1 MQRSRP
7 HSGNPAEPTIT
18 HQSPGVGTD
27 DKDLAGQLA
36 ALQLVREQQL
46 RDLSTTDDN
55 IASISKKIELLGRSS
70 REPPRSCVVDYTDRV
85 LYPLTILYQLSMGNW
100 AIAAFTVTSF
110 AVSLKMHTL
119 NRQLKQLRVIA
130 FIVTPSFAVFGVL
143 GVMQMPTFIPT
154 AVLLPSLGVLLH
166 ESVWQQLVLVLFLN
180 ALIFCFA
187 ETNLACAVSAVATP
201 LTIATMLV
209 NDHYCSQVSHWRDFW
224 SAWSQ
229 NNVIGVAVA
238 VPLAVLILL
247 LRLHDMYPD
256 AIWQFVLEFEDGTTL
271 CHGVGI
277 MCLIGSYHC
286 SSIRQQNMSGHVE
299 HLQNMFFKR
308 WKLGGL
314 WLFICALCGLYMI
327 SINNWLGLLMSLVLS
342 ALHVRAPPSQQT
354 MTTHLYI
361 VTFIVGP
368 LLGVLAELGVL
379 SKGTG
384 IPAAVFVP
392 SLGVLLHKSVW
403 QQLVLVLFLNALIFC
418 FAQTNLACAVSAL
431 ATPLSCIAVYI
442 KMTKLIAAS
451 QALETAASKQ
461 QAHREEAK
469 RRQAELAA
477 ATETAKADLYCQIV
491 SATAHDIKTPM
502 SAIKSGCSA
511 MRMQNEP
518 ATVIKVLDCMEET
531 LIVAFDFI
539 DTMVLSAKYMGNQGN
554 QMPVGKQ
561 ETVFLKQMASRVIS
575 CTSHAVSPATT
586 VHFAI
591 SDSVPASVVIDQ
603 SFVTRSVLNFLSNAA
618 RHTTEGTI
626 CLSIDLSPCAS
637 FLVFSVSDT
646 GTGVASCVLD
656 RIWDPFV
663 SFSSSSGLGL
673 FIVKAQCTTAG
684 GECGHRDGADG
695 AGAVFW
701 FSAPFLSSAV
711 HDSSN
716 KQCTEPARLR
726 AVLEKGET
734 RKHSFEDGCAQ
745 SGALV
750 ETGHIVS
757 RSCHHRNTEVQ
768 HQSAEEALAS
778 AKSGQASIVA
788 VSGAAS
794 ETNTAAGPL
803 NAYERS
809 VFDTGHLVAMNKLL
823 AQTQEEML
831 ATVGPQRRQLK
842 KKQRL
847 MDQLI
852 GARHATLINPRTSP
866 QSRHNQNEITDVLLI
881 DDSPMV
887 LQLCALELRL
897 HNIKV
902 DALGP
907 VEGLE
912 ALKKNH
918 YRLVLCDYFMGFATG
933 PELTSEFRLW
943 EAQHRPGCTA
953 PIYVLTANMDEC
965 MAQKC
970 DVAGLKILF
979 SKPLDVQDI
988 RQWLSKADGLNNHVS

>member
-1 MQRSRP
+1 MCDDLQR
-7 HSGNPAEPTIT
+7 
-18 HQSPGVGTD
+18 
-27 DKDLAGQLA
+27 QLA
-36 ALQLVREQQL
+36 QLQRVRMQQL
-46 RDLSTTDDN
+46 LDLSTTDDN
-55 IASISKKIELLGRSS
+55 IAAIVTKIEESKKASRSVSSS
-70 REPPRSCVVDYTDRV
+70 RPSWSGWIPACVPRDPGVVWYATLV
-85 LYPLTILYQLSMGNW
+85 LYPLAILYQLSVGH
-100 AIAAFTVTSF
+100 ISVAALTATSF
-110 AVSLKMHTL
+110 VASFIW
-119 NRQLKQLRVIA
+119 NRLSDQLDHVRI
-130 FIVTPSFAVFGVL
+130 IVFFLTPSFAALGKL
-143 GVMQMPTFIPT
+143 GVIPMPTFIPG
-154 AVLLPSLGVLLH
+154 AIILLSLGALLGK
-166 ESVWQQLVLVLFLN
+166 SVWQHLMLALFYN
-180 ALIFCFA
+180 TVVFCCA
-187 ETNLACAVSAVATP
+187 ETTVACVVTALMTPLSMAMLLGKKWYWQDSWRDWGKDTSIGMMIALP
-201 LTIATMLV
+201 LTIL
-209 NDHYCSQVSHWRDFW
+209 
-224 SAWSQ
+224 
-229 NNVIGVAVA
+229 
-238 VPLAVLILL
+238 LLL
-247 LRLHDMYPD
+247 LRLHVYYSN
-256 AIWQFVLEFEDGTTL
+256 AIWHLVPEDSSTL
-271 CHGVGI
+271 CNAMGI
-277 MCLIGSYHC
+277 MCLIGSYSFSLMPQPIERSHA
-286 SSIRQQNMSGHVE
+286 E
-299 HLQNMFFKR
+299 HLQSMFFKR
-308 WKLGGL
+308 WKLAGL
-314 WLFICALCGLYMI
+314 HLFLYVLGTLHMF
-327 SINNWLGLLMSLVLS
+327 STGNWLPTIFPVGLLV
-342 ALHVRAPPSQQT
+342 LHVRVPPSQQT
-354 MTTHLYI
+354 LRTHLNF
-361 VTFIVGP
+361 VTFYAVP
-368 LLGVLAELGVL
+368 FLHVLAKFGFISVGSFIPGPVL
-379 SKGTG
+379 L
-384 IPAAVFVP
+384 P
-392 SLGVLLHKSVW
+392 SLAAMLHTSLP
-403 QQLVLVLFLNALIFC
+403 QQLTLTLYINAVVF
-418 FAQTNLACAVSAL
+418 FGAETTLACVISTVV
-431 ATPLSCIAVYI
+431 TPLTCAAVYI
-442 KMTKLIAAS
+442 KTTNFIAAS
-451 QALETAASKQ
+451 HAFEAVSSKQ

-491 SATAHDIKTPM
+491 SATAHDMKTPM

-518 ATVIKVLDCMEET
+518 ATVVKVLDCMEET

-586 VHFAI
+586 IHFAI
-591 SDSVPASVVIDQ
+591 SDSIPASVVIDQ

-646 GTGVASCVLD
+646 GAGVASCDLD

-663 SFSSSSGLGL
+663 SCSSSSGLGL

-716 KQCTEPARLR
+716 KQCTEPVRPR
-726 AVLEKGET
+726 AGLEKRET
-734 RKHSFEDGCAQ
+734 KKHSFEDDCAQ

-757 RSCHHRNTEVQ
+757 PSCHHRNTQVQ
-768 HQSAEEALAS
+768 HQSVEEALA
-778 AKSGQASIVA
+778 AAESGRANIVA
-788 VSGAAS
+788 LSSAAS
-794 ETNTAAGPL
+794 ETSPAADPL
-803 NAYERS
+803 NTYERS

-823 AQTQEEML
+823 AQTQEDML
-831 ATVGPQRRQLK
+831 GTVGPQRKQLK
-842 KKQRL
+842 KKQHL

-852 GARHATLINPRTSP
+852 GARHATLNNPSTSP
-866 QSRHNQNEITDVLLI
+866 QSQHNQNEITDVLLI

-912 ALKKNH
+912 ALKTNH
-918 YRLVLCDYFMGFATG
+918 YRLVLCDYFMGFTTG

-943 EAQHRPGCTA
+943 EARHRPGCTA
-953 PIYVLTANMDEC
+953 PIYVVTANMDEC

-970 DVAGLKILF
+970 DVVGLKILF